1 MNVSSTFNPKDYI
14 SGDSMLSDTVD
25 RTTVEPMVRDF
36 YEMLIKDDLVGSFF
50 IKALGSDLK
59 NDKWYEH
66 FRTLDKFWLMMMT
79 GEPGYTGD
87 PFGPHAFL
95 RLTPETFKRWLKL
108 FDEHIRKY
116 YTTELAD
123 KFYKKADILSEQF
136 MQRLEIGKYEV
147 DDDEY

>member
-1 MNVSSTFNPKDYI
+1 MTPH
-14 SGDSMLSDTVD
+14 DTVD
-25 RTTVEPMVRDF
+25 RTSIEPMVRTF
-36 YEMLIKDDLVGSFF
+36 YAMIVKDDLVGPYFVQ
-50 IKALGSDLK
+50 ALGADLK

-66 FRTLDKFWLMMMT
+66 YRTLDKFWLMLMT

-95 RLTPETFKRWLKL
+95 PYLTEEVFARWLAL
-108 FDEHIRKY
+108 FKTHINTF
-116 YTTELAD
+116 YTSEIAD

-147 DDDEY
+147 DEEED